1 MFAFLCEWKKS
12 EPFVPKPPEH
22 SPQPTSSQAYSKK
35 QLTETTPMLDLT
47 DANRVHPRLNVWR
60 VPEMDKRLG
69 FDAKTLQAGLESNYP
84 SVGVD
89 EEIKW
94 GVPQW
99 VKGENRAL
107 RYRGN
112 VLKREKMWFQD
123 ECPVQSK
130 SFLRYLYTGWQ
141 WRVLPATAGVQSS
154 PEMEPVV
161 HRLKEW
167 TVANGYAAPNH
178 YIVTRY
184 RDGDHGIGAHFDKPT
199 SIEKDSLITVIKL
212 GEVGRPFRLEW
223 LDETLVFEDVLPPG
237 TGVVM
242 TLESNMLTKH
252 SVPVRGA
259 AGSSIPVSLE
269 GNSGSI
275 VARTIVDKVSWDET
289 SKRIS
294 NAEAQAAKVLGKRKE

>member
-1 MFAFLCEWKKS
+1 
-12 EPFVPKPPEH
+12 
-22 SPQPTSSQAYSKK
+22 
-35 QLTETTPMLDLT
+35 MLDLT
-47 DANRVHPRLNVWR
+47 DANRVDPRLNIWK
-60 VPEMDKRLG
+60 VPELDKRLG
-69 FDAKTLQAGLESNYP
+69 FNAKTLQADLESNYP
-84 SVGVD
+84 SVGAD

-99 VKGENRAL
+99 VKGNNRAL

-112 VLKREKMWFQD
+112 VLKREKMWFQE
-123 ECPVQSK
+123 ECPVESK

-141 WRVLPATAGVQSS
+141 WSVLPATAGVRSS
-154 PEMEPVV
+154 PEMTPVV

-167 TVANGYAAPNH
+167 TEANGYVAPNH

-184 RDGDHGIGAHFDKPT
+184 RDGDHGIGAHFDKPF
-199 SIEKDSLITVIKL
+199 SVAENSLITVIKL

-223 LDETLVFEDVLPPG
+223 LDGTLIFEDVLPPG

-242 TLESNMLTKH
+242 TLESNLLTKH
-252 SVPVRGA
+252 SVPVTG
-259 AGSSIPVSLE
+259 LE

-294 NAEAQAAKVLGKRKE
+294 KAEEAAAKALGKRKTEA